1 MVVLSSLLADGV
13 SLKWG
18 DQLWAFGPN
27 VMVYLVLAV
36 VVSVVAES
44 FLGWRLPRGMIGAI
58 LSALAGAWIL
68 TKVLIITG
76 IGDFIVF
83 GVPLIRALLGA
94 IVLVVLWYLLTYRL
108 WRRPHLTFQQQR
120 YSRSPGE

>member
-1 MVVLSSLLADGV
+1 MVVLSGLLADGV

-18 DQLWAFGPN
+18 DQLWAFGTN

-44 FLGWRLPRGMIGAI
+44 FLGWRLPLGMIGAI
-58 LSALAGAWIL
+58 LFALVGAWIL

-76 IGDFIVF
+76 IGDLIVF

-108 WRRPHLTFQQQR
+108 WRRPRLAFQQQR
-120 YSRSPGE
+120 YSRRPGE

>member
-1 MVVLSSLLADGV
+1 MVVLSGLLADGV

-18 DQLWAFGPN
+18 DQLWAFGTN
-27 VMVYLVLAV
+27 TMVYLVLAV

-44 FLGWRLPRGMIGAI
+44 FLGWRLPLGMIGAI
-58 LSALAGAWIL
+58 LSALVGAWIL

-76 IGDFIVF
+76 IGDLIVF

-108 WRRPHLTFQQQR
+108 WRRPRLAFQQQR
-120 YSRSPGE
+120 YSRRPGE

>member
-1 MVVLSSLLADGV
+1 MVTLGGLLADGV

-18 DQLWAFGPN
+18 DQPWAFGAN

-36 VVSVVAES
+36 MLSGVAES
-44 FLGWRLPRGMIGAI
+44 LLGWRMPLGMIGAI
-58 LSALAGAWIL
+58 LSALVGAWIL

-76 IGDFIVF
+76 IGDLLVF

-94 IVLVVLWYLLTYRL
+94 IFLAALWYLLTYRL
-108 WRRPHLTFQQQR
+108 WRRPRPSYRR
-120 YSRSPGE
+120 YDSRRD